1 MCRVLP
7 YESFIHGGGGKMKY
21 LVLGASA
28 AGINGA
34 KTLRKLDKNST
45 ITIISIDDRVYSR
58 CMLHLYIGKKRT
70 LETLSFVGGDFFQEN
85 NIEWIKN
92 AKVIKIQP
100 ENKRVVLEDGT
111 FHEYDKLLIATG
123 SSAAI
128 PPIENLRDGKNVFTL
143 RNLEDAIVIDK
154 LAEESKKALII
165 GGGLIGIN
173 VAVELIERG
182 LKVQI
187 VEMGPNILPMQLD
200 ERSAQT
206 YQEELSRRGASILT
220 SSLVEKGILDSNG
233 NIVEVVLTDG
243 TKLET
248 DMVVVAAGVRANAD
262 FIEGTN
268 IKFDRGIMVD
278 DRCETDEKDIYAAGD
293 VCANK
298 LGIWPLAV
306 NEGITAAYNMV
317 GMDRSIE
324 SSFGFK
330 NSMNFYGIPTIS
342 IGNPN
347 PKGEG
352 YQINIYDDGKIYK
365 KIVHKDGIVYG
376 AIFQRDISYSGVFT
390 RIIGDEIPIDSIDK
404 DIFDIGYG
412 DFFSIKPDGEFE
424 FNIV

>member
-1 MCRVLP
+1 
-7 YESFIHGGGGKMKY
+7 MKY

-34 KTLRKLDKNST
+34 KTLRKLDKNSS
-45 ITIISIDDRVYSR
+45 ITLISVDDKVYSR
-58 CMLHLYIGKKRT
+58 CMLHLYIGKKRN
-70 LETLSFVGGDFFQEN
+70 LETLSFIDKDFFNRN

-92 AKVIKIQP
+92 KRVSKVESKEKKVI
-100 ENKRVVLEDGT
+100 LEDGT

-128 PPIENLRDGKNVFTL
+128 PPVENLREGKNVFTL
-143 RNLEDAIVIDK
+143 RNLEDAMAIDK
-154 LAEESKKALII
+154 LVNISKTAVVI
-165 GGGLIGIN
+165 GGGLIGIDI
-173 VAVELIERG
+173 AVELINRG
-182 LKVQI
+182 LKVHI

-200 ERSAQT
+200 ERSAKT
-206 YQEELSRRGASILT
+206 YERQLMKRGATILT
-220 SSLVEKGILDSNG
+220 DKLAQKGVLDSEDNV
-233 NIVEVVLTDG
+233 VEVILTDG
-243 TKLET
+243 TRIGT

-268 IKFDRGIMVD
+268 IEFDRGIIVD
-278 DRCETDEKDIYAAGD
+278 NRCQTAEEDIYAAGD

-298 LGIWPLAV
+298 PGIWPLAV

-317 GMDRSIE
+317 GIDKKIE

-347 PKGEG
+347 PKDDS
-352 YQINIYDDGKIYK
+352 YQISMYDDGQIYK

-376 AIFQRDISYSGVFT
+376 AIFQNDISYIGPFT
-390 RIIGDEIPIDSIDK
+390 KIIGDGIAMDSIDK
-404 DIFDIGYG
+404 NIFKIGYG
-412 DFFSIKPDGEFE
+412 DFFHVKPNGEFE
-424 FNIV
+424 YKII